1 MADYLVGKNVP
12 FRTAYQIVGE
22 IVKYCLERKILFRN
36 LKIEEFKNFHP
47 KFDKDVFMEIEPLN
61 VVKSRIS
68 EGGTGFAQVEKEVSS
83 WQKRLL
89 L

>member
-1 MADYLVGKNVP
+1 MD
-12 FRTAYQIVGE
+12 
-22 IVKYCLERKILFRN
+22 
-36 LKIEEFKNFHP
+36 
-47 KFDKDVFMEIEPLN
+47 IEPLN